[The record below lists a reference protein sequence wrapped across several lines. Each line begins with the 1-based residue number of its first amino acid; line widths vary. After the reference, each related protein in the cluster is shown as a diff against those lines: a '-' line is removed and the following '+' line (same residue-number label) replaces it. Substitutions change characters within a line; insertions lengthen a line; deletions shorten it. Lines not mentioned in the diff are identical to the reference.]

1 MSWTS
6 SNTAV
11 ATVSSTGLV
20 TGVSA
25 GTATITATT
34 QNGGRTATSAVTV
47 TDIAVT
53 GVSVAP
59 ATLSLSA
66 GQTGQLTRTI
76 APSNATN
83 QTVNWTSGNTA
94 VATVNSSGLV
104 TAVAPGEATIT
115 ATTVSGG
122 FTATAAVTV
131 VIPVTGVSVAPA
143 SLTLTAGQTAQL
155 TETVSPANATNLTV
169 TWSSSNTSVATVD
182 NTGLV
187 TASSLAGSATITA
200 TTADGAFTA
209 QAVITVEEV
218 ASPATVLA
226 KFAFLY
232 KYDDRKRM
240 THKKVPGADWVYM
253 VYDDRDRLVM
263 TQDGNQRTKS
273 TREWTFTKYDV
284 LNRPV
289 LTGIYLD
296 AENKDQAGMQTKVND
311 FYIAAENNSD
321 EWFEVTGG
329 TVHGYTNQS
338 FPNVSSEGQYLTVS
352 YYDDY
357 SFTSLIGTS
366 ESDYQ
371 YDNSRLVASG
381 NDEGQ
386 EDQAFTRVKG
396 QMTGSRIKNLGT
408 NEWMWSVTYY
418 DDRYRTIQVIAQNSK
433 GGLDKITSVYDF
445 SGKVLRTKTDHAI
458 TGATP
463 IATTRKLTYDHAGRL
478 LQTEHHTN
486 NKQVVLTK
494 NQYNE
499 IGQLVTKKLHSE
511 DDGESFKQNVDYRY
525 NIRGWL
531 SRINHSDLGEADGGP
546 KDYFGMELGYNTE
559 IGVGASSLQYNG
571 NISAIKYSTNQGL
584 GINIDSEDPI
594 LEATERGYAFE
605 YDPMN
610 RLTEAAH
617 RERTLAWSP
626 TTAYRE
632 GALQYDLNGNILHL
646 DRKGKVGSDM
656 DDLAYTYNGNRL
668 MQVTDAENVLEGF
681 KDGNVSGDD
690 YLYDANGNMITDR
703 NKNIETI
710 TYNHLNLPAIVT
722 KTTGEH
728 VNYIY
733 NAAGVKLSQEVY
745 DAANTLTK
753 RTDYL
758 GEFFYEDDILQFI
771 NHEEGR
777 VVMTGAEPEYQYTL
791 KDHLGNSRITFT
803 SKEETEAPV
812 ATLET
817 ENETEE
823 RANFLKYDD
832 VRLVNSTI
840 FDHTDIES
848 TQYAIRLT
856 GTPAETYGLAR
867 SISVMPGDKITAE
880 VFAKYVDLSQTD
892 VTTALRDFITLVATG
907 AASSGTVIDGGAY
920 GSPGA
925 STLPFGALL
934 DKSDETGDAPK
945 AYLNYLVFDKDYE
958 LIISKSGY
966 QRVSVAASENGQLLT
981 PDGKLHERLQSP
993 EIEISQPGYVYIYL
1007 SNEEGGKEVY
1017 FDDFKVEHVKSPVIQ
1032 QDDYY
1037 PFGLT
1042 FNSYQRENSAQN
1054 KFKFQGQEHV
1064 DDLGLNWDSFKWRNH
1079 QPEIGRF
1086 FTIDPLADKYVY
1098 NSPYAFS
1105 ENRVVN
1111 AIELEGLEALI
1122 VTNRTLVNRR
1132 LHTAT
1137 GTQVTSATI
1146 AAVGNNLIAG
1156 LVVVGE
1162 PAFGST
1168 NISSVS
1174 SRVAR
1179 HFREDS
1185 NFTPGDG
1192 GEENAFRHAFWSA
1205 DMANSFDETTARQ
1218 LANAHE
1224 GIGPYQGVTIDFS
1237 QKFEGTTGLADSM
1250 VDLLNNQIGRD
1261 LAANLPENASA
1272 KDMAVAVL
1280 GVQLKQGLWTVKKD
1294 KNGNISLVQSKI
1306 SQAKHDSAMK
1316 TLNQLDKHGKDEAD
1330 RELERHFN

>member
-11 ATVSSTGLV
+11 ATVNSTGLV

-34 QNGGRTATSAVTV
+34 QNGGRTATSAITV

-76 APSNATN
+76 TPSNATN
-83 QTVNWTSGNTA
+83 GGKLDLPGNTA

-122 FTATAAVTV
+122 FTANTVVTV

-381 NDEGQ
+381 NNEGQ

-445 SGKVLRTKTDHAI
+445 SGKLLRTKTDHAI

-486 NKQVVLTK
+486 NKEVVLTK
-494 NQYNE
+494 NEYNE
-499 IGQLVTKKLHSE
+499 LGQLVTKKLHSE
-511 DDGESFKQNVDYRY
+511 DDGENFKQHVDYRY

-531 SRINHSDLGEADGGP
+531 SRINNSDLGEVDGGP

-584 GINIDSEDPI
+584 GINIGGEDPI
-594 LEATERGYAFE
+594 MEATERGYAFE

-646 DRKGKVGSDM
+646 DRKGKDGADM
-656 DDLAYTYNGNRL
+656 DELAYTYSGNRL
-668 MQVTDAENVLEGF
+668 IQVTDAENALEGF
-681 KDGNVSGDD
+681 KDGNISGDD

-710 TYNHLNLPAIVT
+710 TYNQLNLPAIVT

-745 DAANTLTK
+745 DAANTLK
-753 RTDYL
+753 KKTDYL
-758 GEFFYEDDILQFI
+758 GDFFFENDTLKFI

-777 VVMTGAEPEYQYTL
+777 VVMTGAVPEYQYTL
-791 KDHLGNSRITFT
+791 KDHLGNSRVTFT
-803 SKEETEAPV
+803 SRVEEETYT
-812 ATLET
+812 ATLEDNT
-817 ENETEE
+817 QTEE
-823 RANFLKYDD
+823 QNTFTNYG
-832 VRLVNSTI
+832 RLTNDLL
-840 FDHTDIES
+840 DHTD
-848 TQYAIRLT
+848 A
-856 GTPAETYGLAR
+856 GTVYDKVLVLNGGYNGQVGLAK
-867 SISVMPGDKITAE
+867 SFAVVPGDTISAT
-880 VFAKYVDLSQTD
+880 VYAKYIAGTGSASNLSNFAAALTQAFGLTSGLPGEAA
-892 VTTALRDFITLVATG
+892 TAFEALNSVGSVLATAGRDE
-907 AASSGTVIDGGAY
+907 D
-920 GSPGA
+920 
-925 STLPFGALL
+925 
-934 DKSDETGDAPK
+934 DDNAPK
-945 AYLNYLVFDKDYE
+945 GFVNIIVFDKDYNLVDFSYE
-958 LIISKSGY
+958 QIDAAYVQDGGAKVFYPQLTAGVRIRHAGY
-966 QRVSVAASENGQLLT
+966 A
-981 PDGKLHERLQSP
+981 
-993 EIEISQPGYVYIYL
+993 YVFL
-1007 SNEEGGKEVY
+1007 SNEGSTEQQIG
-1017 FDDFKVEHVKSPVIQ
+1017 FDDYTVTHGHSAVIQ
-1032 QDDYY
+1032 QDEYY
-1037 PFGLT
+1037 PFGLN
-1042 FNSYQRENSAQN
+1042 FNSYSRENATAQDYKYN
-1054 KFKFQGQEHV
+1054 GKEMQDE
-1064 DDLGLNWDSFKWRNH
+1064 LGLNWLDYGARMYMAD
-1079 QPEIGRF
+1079 IGRWGAV
-1086 FTIDPLADKYVY
+1086 DPAAASYFSF
-1098 NSPYAFS
+1098 SPY
-1105 ENRVVN
+1105 N
-1111 AIELEGLEALI
+1111 
-1122 VTNRTLVNRR
+1122 
-1132 LHTAT
+1132 
-1137 GTQVTSATI
+1137 
-1146 AAVGNNLIAG
+1146 
-1156 LVVVGE
+1156 
-1162 PAFGST
+1162 
-1168 NISSVS
+1168 
-1174 SRVAR
+1174 
-1179 HFREDS
+1179 
-1185 NFTPGDG
+1185 
-1192 GEENAFRHAFWSA
+1192 
-1205 DMANSFDETTARQ
+1205 
-1218 LANAHE
+1218 
-1224 GIGPYQGVTIDFS
+1224 Y
-1237 QKFEGTTGLADSM
+1237 
-1250 VDLLNNQIGRD
+1250 
-1261 LAANLPENASA
+1261 
-1272 KDMAVAVL
+1272 
-1280 GVQLKQGLWTVKKD
+1280 
-1294 KNGNISLVQSKI
+1294 
-1306 SQAKHDSAMK
+1306 
-1316 TLNQLDKHGKDEAD
+1316 
-1330 RELERHFN
+1330 